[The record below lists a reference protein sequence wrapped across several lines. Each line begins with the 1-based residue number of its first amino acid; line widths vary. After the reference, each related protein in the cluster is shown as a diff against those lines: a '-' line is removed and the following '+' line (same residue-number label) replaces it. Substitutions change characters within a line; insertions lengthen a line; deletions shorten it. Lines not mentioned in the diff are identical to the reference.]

1 MFNRG
6 KKDEATD
13 AKPAGAPAETPLPL
27 RPLLQ
32 TPTQRPETPPAAA
45 PTPSFRPELA
55 RRTPEPAAAPMRAPT
70 QAPAPVASAD
80 SQPRRAPAET
90 KKLIVGREIE
100 LNGKITSCDL
110 LIVEGRVE
118 ATLSETRAVEIA
130 DIGVFKGSAEV
141 DEAEISGHFDGN
153 LAVRGRLLIR
163 ATGKVTGDIRYGQLE
178 IECGGELSGQIQV
191 VAQSPSADLTKRSSF
206 VDAAAV
212 PVAEQPGV

>member
-1 MFNRG
+1 MFSRG

-55 RRTPEPAAAPMRAPT
+55 RRTPEPVAAPVRASTP
-70 QAPAPVASAD
+70 APAPSPE
-80 SQPRRAPAET
+80 SRRAPAET

-141 DEAEISGHFDGN
+141 EEAEISGRFDGN

-163 ATGKVTGDIRYGQLE
+163 ATGKVTGEVRYGQLE

-191 VAQSPSADLTKRSSF
+191 VAQSPSPDLKARPSF

>member
-27 RPLLQ
+27 RPVLQ
-32 TPTQRPETPPAAA
+32 TPTQRPETPPAAT

-55 RRTPEPAAAPMRAPT
+55 RRTPEPVAAPPRAPT
-70 QAPAPVASAD
+70 PAPAATSESPS
-80 SQPRRAPAET
+80 RRAPTET

-130 DIGVFKGSAEV
+130 DTGVFKGSAEIE
-141 DEAEISGHFDGN
+141 EAEISGRFDGN
-153 LAVRGRLLIR
+153 LAVRGRLFIR
-163 ATGKVTGDIRYGQLE
+163 ATGKVTGEIRYGQLE
-178 IECGGELSGQIQV
+178 VECGGELSGQISV
-191 VAQSPSADLTKRSSF
+191 VPQSASLDLKPRSSF
-206 VDAAAV
+206 VDAAAE